1 MSEDTKTERGTIDER
16 LMLLAFIM
24 PLVISL
30 LITSFY
36 PRFAESYQGDGWSD
50 ASSVVET
57 TPETWI
63 YLGMV
68 AGQVILVS
76 GVLFYFWRIYLR
88 QFPFRVSPWS
98 IVVGVL
104 GVVLWVWL
112 TGIGVEHQILSWL
125 GFDMGRPAFDPF
137 VLQNSAVLI
146 GFFVVRFVL
155 MSLVNPIAEELFVRG
170 WLIRWIDNPDFVQVK
185 LTGLSTMALLGAS
198 FYGVLT
204 HPTEAIAAFVWFG
217 LVTLLM
223 KYTGSI
229 WDCIVAHVVTNF
241 LLGVYVVYYQ
251 QWQLW

>member
-1 MSEDTKTERGTIDER
+1 MSEETNKERGAADER
-16 LMLLAFIM
+16 SMLLAFVL

-30 LITSFY
+30 VITSFY
-36 PRFAESYQGDGWSD
+36 PSFAESYQGDGWD
-50 ASSVVET
+50 EETVVKEI
-57 TPETWI
+57 TPETWT
-63 YLGMV
+63 YLAMV
-68 AGQVILVS
+68 TGQVILVS
-76 GVLFYFWRIYLR
+76 AALFYFWKIYLR

-98 IVVGVL
+98 VVVGVL
-104 GVVLWVWL
+104 GVVLWVWM
-112 TGIGVEHQILSWL
+112 TGIGIEHQVLSWL
-125 GFDMGRPAFDPF
+125 GFDMGRAAFNPF
-137 VLQNSAVLI
+137 VLNNSAVLI
-146 GFFVVRFVL
+146 GFFVVRFIL

-170 WLIRWIDNPDFVQVK
+170 WLIRWIDNPDFYQVK
-185 LTGLSTMALLGAS
+185 LTDLTMLGLLGAS

-204 HPTEAIAAFVWFG
+204 HPTEAIAAFIWFG